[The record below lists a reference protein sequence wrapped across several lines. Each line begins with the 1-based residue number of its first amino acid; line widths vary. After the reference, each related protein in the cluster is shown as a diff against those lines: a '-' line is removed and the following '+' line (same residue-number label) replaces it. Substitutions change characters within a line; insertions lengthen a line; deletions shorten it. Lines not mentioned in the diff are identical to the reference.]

1 MRHVA
6 AVGEGHIPGHG
17 GGVGGLDPGLQQG
30 LASQVPELLLEA
42 LLEFL
47 GQGAG
52 AALAAHRVLGVH
64 RGEHAKGENG
74 AGDGPAQLPGLGAG
88 AKPAPH
94 VEAGLLGQAGEI
106 GIGGQHRLAAVKSF
120 VMICDSLFVTVH
132 RR

>member
-1 MRHVA
+1 MSTSQRLVRAISRATGVA
-6 AVGEGHIPGHG
+6 SVAWIPAFSR
-17 GGVGGLDPGLQQG
+17 GL
-30 LASQVPELLLEA
+30 QVPELLLEA

-132 RR
+132 RI